1 MHQVDL
7 LEEEHL
13 LAQILEVHGTLATVA
28 ADLVDPAVVVQ
39 VLRVVLL
46 SVAALEYQVDM
57 EFNCILT

>member
-13 LAQILEVHGTLATVA
+13 LAQILEVHGTLAVVA

-39 VLRVVLL
+39 VLQVVLL
-46 SVAALEYQVDM
+46 SAAALEYQVDM
-57 EFNCILT
+57 GFNCILT